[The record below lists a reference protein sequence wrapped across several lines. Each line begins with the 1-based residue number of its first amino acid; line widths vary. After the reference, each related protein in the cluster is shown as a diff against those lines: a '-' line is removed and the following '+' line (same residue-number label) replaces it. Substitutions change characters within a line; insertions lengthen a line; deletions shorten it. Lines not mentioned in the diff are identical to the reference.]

1 MKNKTVKKI
10 LSALL
15 VAVFGYIVINLT
27 YLVDFIFQTFLDDV
41 VRIFFKAEV
50 NLVWHWYPIA
60 KDLLFLLIV
69 VLVSRSVFQSKM
81 KTLYKNIF
89 LTLPLSVIYTTI
101 NIFFFRWP
109 IVVYLAEAYF
119 FFGFL
124 YVFKRLKL
132 SWLYFYTLYFFSLL
146 ILILNMMRWQI

>member
-15 VAVFGYIVINLT
+15 VTVFGYIVINLT
-27 YLVDFIFQTFLDDV
+27 YLIDFIFQTFLDDAV
-41 VRIFFKAEV
+41 GLFTKAEV

-69 VLVSRSVFQSKM
+69 ALVSRSVFQSKM
-81 KTLYKNIF
+81 KTLYKNIY

-109 IVVYLAEAYF
+109 IAVYLAEAYF

-146 ILILNMMRWQI
+146 ILVLNMMRWQI